1 MLYRAAAFAI
11 VAFWLVMMGLL
22 VRLETHPEAT
32 DILDVPV
39 SYVMRIMFKHG
50 QESLLTVSDGTRPV
64 GSVALRPVTSG
75 SDGRSLDFSGTM
87 SVPQR
92 FSFSGAMNMDA
103 ALRMRDFRLDAS
115 IFKPRYTLKA
125 VGDTARNRLAY
136 EVRLDGLL
144 TASQSLPMDP
154 ASLGPALAQNLG
166 LDPHSLPIAAAT
178 GVSPPAIAAREAK
191 VTLRGEQIEVYEVT
205 VAEGTVP
212 LITLDV
218 TQLGQIILA
227 KTGFGYTLSAE
238 DWQ

>member
-92 FSFSGAMNMDA
+92 FSFSGVMDMDG
-103 ALRMRDFRLDAS
+103 ALRVRDFHLDAS
-115 IFKPRYTLKA
+115 LMKPRYTLKA
-125 VGDTARNRLAY
+125 AGDTAAKRLTF
-136 EVRLDGLL
+136 ELRLDGLL
-144 TASQSLPMDP
+144 RASQTLPLDT
-154 ASLGPALAQNLG
+154 AALGSALAQDLG
-166 LDPHSLPIAAAT
+166 LDPHALPISSAA
-178 GVSPPAIAAREAK
+178 VSPPSISAREARI
-191 VTLRGEQIEVYEVT
+191 TLRGEQLEVYEVT
-205 VAEGTVP
+205 VTEGTVE
-212 LITLDV
+212 LMSFYF

-227 KTGFGYTLSAE
+227 KSSFGYSLTAE